1 MFTRQHDYPLAP
13 HTTFGLPARAAHYI
27 ELTDSGDLPEICR
40 LPEFDAATVC
50 WLGGGSNVLFMQD
63 FPSLV
68 VRMATRGIRELERTP
83 DSVLLEAQAGENWH
97 GFVQSSLH
105 MGLGGLENLSLIP
118 GTVGASPVQNIGAY
132 GVEVKDRIHS
142 VRCFDVQTQEWCEL
156 SNAECRFA
164 YRDSIFK
171 HEGRQRYVITSV
183 VFRLDTQFVPN
194 VKYGDLAQ
202 VLAEQCSGRTPTAQD
217 VAQAVCTIRRS
228 KLPDPAVL
236 GNVGS
241 FYKNPLVD
249 AAHAQTL
256 LAQYPQMPHYP
267 QPDGRVKLAAGW
279 LIDQCGLKGKTIGG
293 AAVHDKQALVL
304 VNKNRATAADVRA
317 LSDEICRIVAQ
328 RFAVDLQPEPVWLP
342 LAARVLFWHVQAAF
356 CQRQAYNAPF
366 PQPYKEHDDENR
378 FVFVRSADAG
388 SLRRQK

>member
-132 GVEVKDRIHS
+132 GVEVKDRIYS
-142 VRCFDVQTQEWCEL
+142 VRCFDVQSQEWCEL

-202 VLAEQCSGRTPTAQD
+202 VLAEQCDGRAPTAQD
-217 VAQAVCTIRRS
+217 VAQAVCAIRRS

-304 VNKNRATAADVRA
+304 VNKNHATAADVRA

-342 LAARVLFWHVQAAF
+342 LAA
-356 CQRQAYNAPF
+356 
-366 PQPYKEHDDENR
+366 
-378 FVFVRSADAG
+378 
-388 SLRRQK
+388 

>member
-50 WLGGGSNVLFMQD
+50 WLGGGSNILFMQD

-142 VRCFDVQTQEWCEL
+142 VRCFDVQTQEWREL

-217 VAQAVCTIRRS
+217 VAHAVCTIRRS

-304 VNKNRATAADVRA
+304 VNKNHATAADVRA

-328 RFAVDLQPEPVWLP
+328 RFSVDLQPEPVWLP
-342 LAARVLFWHVQAAF
+342 LAA
-356 CQRQAYNAPF
+356 
-366 PQPYKEHDDENR
+366 
-378 FVFVRSADAG
+378 
-388 SLRRQK
+388 

>member
-142 VRCFDVQTQEWCEL
+142 VRCFDVQAQEWREL

-202 VLAEQCSGRTPTAQD
+202 VLAEQCGGRAPTAQD
-217 VAQAVCTIRRS
+217 VAQAVCAIRRS

-317 LSDEICRIVAQ
+317 LSDEICCIVAQ

-342 LAARVLFWHVQAAF
+342 LAA
-356 CQRQAYNAPF
+356 
-366 PQPYKEHDDENR
+366 
-378 FVFVRSADAG
+378 
-388 SLRRQK
+388 

>member
-142 VRCFDVQTQEWCEL
+142 VRCFDVQSQEWCEL

-202 VLAEQCSGRTPTAQD
+202 VLAEQCGSRAPTAQD
-217 VAQAVCTIRRS
+217 VAQAVCAIRRS

-342 LAARVLFWHVQAAF
+342 LAA
-356 CQRQAYNAPF
+356 
-366 PQPYKEHDDENR
+366 
-378 FVFVRSADAG
+378 
-388 SLRRQK
+388 

>member
-142 VRCFDVQTQEWCEL
+142 VRCFDVQAQEWCEL

-171 HEGRQRYVITSV
+171 HEERQRYVITSV

-202 VLAEQCSGRTPTAQD
+202 VLAEQCGGRSPTAQD
-217 VAQAVCTIRRS
+217 VAQAVCAIRRS

-267 QPDGRVKLAAGW
+267 QPDGRMKLAAGW

-304 VNKNRATAADVRA
+304 VNKNHATAADVRA

-328 RFAVDLQPEPVWLP
+328 RFSVDLQPEPVWLP
-342 LAARVLFWHVQAAF
+342 LAA
-356 CQRQAYNAPF
+356 
-366 PQPYKEHDDENR
+366 
-378 FVFVRSADAG
+378 
-388 SLRRQK
+388 

>member
-105 MGLGGLENLSLIP
+105 MELGGLENLSLIP

-142 VRCFDVQTQEWCEL
+142 VRCFDVQAQEWREL

-171 HEGRQRYVITSV
+171 HEEGRQRYVITSV

-202 VLAEQCSGRTPTAQD
+202 VLAEQCSGRAPTAQD
-217 VAQAVCTIRRS
+217 VAQAVCAIRRS

-342 LAARVLFWHVQAAF
+342 LAA
-356 CQRQAYNAPF
+356 
-366 PQPYKEHDDENR
+366 
-378 FVFVRSADAG
+378 
-388 SLRRQK
+388 

>member
-1 MFTRQHDYPLAP
+1 MFIRQHDYPLAP

-142 VRCFDVQTQEWCEL
+142 VRCFDVQAQEWREL

-171 HEGRQRYVITSV
+171 HEGQQRYVITSV

-202 VLAEQCSGRTPTAQD
+202 VLAEQCGGRAPTAQD
-217 VAQAVCTIRRS
+217 VAQAVCAIRRS

-304 VNKNRATAADVRA
+304 VNKNHATAADVRA

-328 RFAVDLQPEPVWLP
+328 RFSVDLQPEPVWLP
-342 LAARVLFWHVQAAF
+342 LAA
-356 CQRQAYNAPF
+356 
-366 PQPYKEHDDENR
+366 
-378 FVFVRSADAG
+378 
-388 SLRRQK
+388 

>member
-83 DSVLLEAQAGENWH
+83 NSVLLEAQAGENWH
-97 GFVQSSLH
+97 EFVQSSLH

-142 VRCFDVQTQEWCEL
+142 VRCFDVQAQEWREL

-183 VFRLDTQFVPN
+183 MFRLDTQFVPN

-202 VLAEQCSGRTPTAQD
+202 VLAEQCGGRTPTAQD
-217 VAQAVCTIRRS
+217 IAQAVCTIRRS

-342 LAARVLFWHVQAAF
+342 LAA
-356 CQRQAYNAPF
+356 
-366 PQPYKEHDDENR
+366 
-378 FVFVRSADAG
+378 
-388 SLRRQK
+388 

>member
-83 DSVLLEAQAGENWH
+83 NSVLLEAQAGENWH

-142 VRCFDVQTQEWCEL
+142 VHCFDVQSQEWREL

-202 VLAEQCSGRTPTAQD
+202 VLAEQCSGRAPTAQD
-217 VAQAVCTIRRS
+217 VAQAVCAIRRS

-249 AAHAQTL
+249 AAHAQML

-342 LAARVLFWHVQAAF
+342 LAA
-356 CQRQAYNAPF
+356 
-366 PQPYKEHDDENR
+366 
-378 FVFVRSADAG
+378 
-388 SLRRQK
+388 

>member
-105 MGLGGLENLSLIP
+105 MGLSGLENLSLIP

-142 VRCFDVQTQEWCEL
+142 VHCFDVQSQEWREL

-202 VLAEQCSGRTPTAQD
+202 VLAEQCGGRTPTAQD
-217 VAQAVCTIRRS
+217 VAQAVCVIRRS

-249 AAHAQTL
+249 TAHAQTL

-267 QPDGRVKLAAGW
+267 QPDGRMKLAAGW

-304 VNKNRATAADVRA
+304 VNKNHATAADVRA

-342 LAARVLFWHVQAAF
+342 LAA
-356 CQRQAYNAPF
+356 
-366 PQPYKEHDDENR
+366 
-378 FVFVRSADAG
+378 
-388 SLRRQK
+388 

>member
-142 VRCFDVQTQEWCEL
+142 VRCFDVQSQEWREL

-202 VLAEQCSGRTPTAQD
+202 VLAEQCGGRAPTAQD
-217 VAQAVCTIRRS
+217 VAQAVCAIRRS

-342 LAARVLFWHVQAAF
+342 LAA
-356 CQRQAYNAPF
+356 
-366 PQPYKEHDDENR
+366 
-378 FVFVRSADAG
+378 
-388 SLRRQK
+388 

>member
-50 WLGGGSNVLFMQD
+50 WLGGGSNILFMQD

-142 VRCFDVQTQEWCEL
+142 VRCFDVQTQEWREL

-183 VFRLDTQFVPN
+183 VFRLDTQFVSN

-202 VLAEQCSGRTPTAQD
+202 VLAEQCGGRAPTAQD
-217 VAQAVCTIRRS
+217 VAQAVCAIRRS

-267 QPDGRVKLAAGW
+267 QPDGRMKLAAGW

-304 VNKNRATAADVRA
+304 VNKNHATAADVRA

-342 LAARVLFWHVQAAF
+342 LAA
-356 CQRQAYNAPF
+356 
-366 PQPYKEHDDENR
+366 
-378 FVFVRSADAG
+378 
-388 SLRRQK
+388 

>member
-50 WLGGGSNVLFMQD
+50 WLGGGSNILFMQD

-142 VRCFDVQTQEWCEL
+142 VRCFDVQSQEWREL

-202 VLAEQCSGRTPTAQD
+202 VLAEQCGGRAPTAQD
-217 VAQAVCTIRRS
+217 VAQAVCAIRRS

-304 VNKNRATAADVRA
+304 VNKNHATAADVRA

-328 RFAVDLQPEPVWLP
+328 RFAVNLQPEPVWLP
-342 LAARVLFWHVQAAF
+342 LAA
-356 CQRQAYNAPF
+356 
-366 PQPYKEHDDENR
+366 
-378 FVFVRSADAG
+378 
-388 SLRRQK
+388 

>member
-105 MGLGGLENLSLIP
+105 MELGGLENLSLIP

-142 VRCFDVQTQEWCEL
+142 VRCFDVQSQEWCEL

-202 VLAEQCSGRTPTAQD
+202 VLAEQCDGRAPTAQD
-217 VAQAVCTIRRS
+217 VAQAVCAIRRS

-342 LAARVLFWHVQAAF
+342 LTA
-356 CQRQAYNAPF
+356 
-366 PQPYKEHDDENR
+366 
-378 FVFVRSADAG
+378 
-388 SLRRQK
+388 

>member
-50 WLGGGSNVLFMQD
+50 WLGGGSNILFMQD

-83 DSVLLEAQAGENWH
+83 NSVLLEAQAGENWH

-142 VRCFDVQTQEWCEL
+142 VRCFDVQSQEWCEL

-202 VLAEQCSGRTPTAQD
+202 VLAEQCDGRAPTAQD
-217 VAQAVCTIRRS
+217 VAQAVCAIRRS

-267 QPDGRVKLAAGW
+267 QPDGRMKLAAGW

-342 LAARVLFWHVQAAF
+342 LAA
-356 CQRQAYNAPF
+356 
-366 PQPYKEHDDENR
+366 
-378 FVFVRSADAG
+378 
-388 SLRRQK
+388 

>member
-50 WLGGGSNVLFMQD
+50 WLGGGSNILFMQD

-142 VRCFDVQTQEWCEL
+142 VRCFDVQAQEWREL

-202 VLAEQCSGRTPTAQD
+202 VLAEQCGGRAPTAQD
-217 VAQAVCTIRRS
+217 VAQAVCAIRRS

-304 VNKNRATAADVRA
+304 VNKNHATAADVRA

-328 RFAVDLQPEPVWLP
+328 RFAVNLQPEPVWLP
-342 LAARVLFWHVQAAF
+342 LAA
-356 CQRQAYNAPF
+356 
-366 PQPYKEHDDENR
+366 
-378 FVFVRSADAG
+378 
-388 SLRRQK
+388 

>member
-142 VRCFDVQTQEWCEL
+142 VRCFDVQSQEWREL

-202 VLAEQCSGRTPTAQD
+202 VLAEQCSGRAPTAQD
-217 VAQAVCTIRRS
+217 VAQAVCVIRRS
-228 KLPDPAVL
+228 KLPDPTVL

-267 QPDGRVKLAAGW
+267 QPDGRMKLAAGW

-304 VNKNRATAADVRA
+304 VNKNHATAADVRA

-342 LAARVLFWHVQAAF
+342 LAA
-356 CQRQAYNAPF
+356 
-366 PQPYKEHDDENR
+366 
-378 FVFVRSADAG
+378 
-388 SLRRQK
+388 

>member
-142 VRCFDVQTQEWCEL
+142 VRCFDVQAQEWREL

-217 VAQAVCTIRRS
+217 VAQAVCVIRRS
-228 KLPDPAVL
+228 KLPDPTVL

-293 AAVHDKQALVL
+293 ASVHDKQALVL
-304 VNKNRATAADVRA
+304 VNKNHATAADVRA

-342 LAARVLFWHVQAAF
+342 LAA
-356 CQRQAYNAPF
+356 
-366 PQPYKEHDDENR
+366 
-378 FVFVRSADAG
+378 
-388 SLRRQK
+388 

>member
-83 DSVLLEAQAGENWH
+83 NSVLLEAQAGENWH

-142 VRCFDVQTQEWCEL
+142 VRCFDVQAQEWREL
-156 SNAECRFA
+156 SNAECHFA

-171 HEGRQRYVITSV
+171 HEGRQRYVITSI

-202 VLAEQCSGRTPTAQD
+202 VLAEQCGGRAPTAQD
-217 VAQAVCTIRRS
+217 VAQAVCAIRRS

-304 VNKNRATAADVRA
+304 VNKNHATAADVRA

-342 LAARVLFWHVQAAF
+342 LAA
-356 CQRQAYNAPF
+356 
-366 PQPYKEHDDENR
+366 
-378 FVFVRSADAG
+378 
-388 SLRRQK
+388 

>member
-27 ELTDSGDLPEICR
+27 ELTDSSDLPEICR

-142 VRCFDVQTQEWCEL
+142 VRCFDVQTQEWREL

-217 VAQAVCTIRRS
+217 VAHAVCTIRRS

-342 LAARVLFWHVQAAF
+342 LAA
-356 CQRQAYNAPF
+356 
-366 PQPYKEHDDENR
+366 
-378 FVFVRSADAG
+378 
-388 SLRRQK
+388 

>member
-50 WLGGGSNVLFMQD
+50 WLGGGSNILFMQD

-142 VRCFDVQTQEWCEL
+142 VRCFDVQTQEWREL

-202 VLAEQCSGRTPTAQD
+202 VLAEQCDGRAPTAQD
-217 VAQAVCTIRRS
+217 VAQAVCAIRRS

-342 LAARVLFWHVQAAF
+342 LAA
-356 CQRQAYNAPF
+356 
-366 PQPYKEHDDENR
+366 
-378 FVFVRSADAG
+378 
-388 SLRRQK
+388 

>member
-83 DSVLLEAQAGENWH
+83 NSVLLEAQAGENWH

-105 MGLGGLENLSLIP
+105 MELGGLENLSLIP

-142 VRCFDVQTQEWCEL
+142 VRCFDVQSQEWCEL

-202 VLAEQCSGRTPTAQD
+202 VLAEQCDGRAPTAQD
-217 VAQAVCTIRRS
+217 VAQAVCAIRRS

-304 VNKNRATAADVRA
+304 VNKNHATAADVRA

-342 LAARVLFWHVQAAF
+342 LAA
-356 CQRQAYNAPF
+356 
-366 PQPYKEHDDENR
+366 
-378 FVFVRSADAG
+378 
-388 SLRRQK
+388 

>member
-142 VRCFDVQTQEWCEL
+142 VRCFDVQAQEWREL

-202 VLAEQCSGRTPTAQD
+202 VLAEQCGGRTPTAQD
-217 VAQAVCTIRRS
+217 VAQAVCAIRRS

-317 LSDEICRIVAQ
+317 FGRVSVVLECAGCFLPVAGVQ
-328 RFAVDLQPEPVWLP
+328 CPVPPTL
-342 LAARVLFWHVQAAF
+342 
-356 CQRQAYNAPF
+356 
-366 PQPYKEHDDENR
+366 
-378 FVFVRSADAG
+378 
-388 SLRRQK
+388 

>member
-142 VRCFDVQTQEWCEL
+142 VHCFDVQSQEWREL

-171 HEGRQRYVITSV
+171 HERRQRYVITSV

-202 VLAEQCSGRTPTAQD
+202 VLAEQCGGRAPTAQD
-217 VAQAVCTIRRS
+217 VAQAVCAIRRS
-228 KLPDPAVL
+228 KLPDPTVL

-342 LAARVLFWHVQAAF
+342 LAA
-356 CQRQAYNAPF
+356 
-366 PQPYKEHDDENR
+366 
-378 FVFVRSADAG
+378 
-388 SLRRQK
+388 

>member
-142 VRCFDVQTQEWCEL
+142 VRCFDVQAQEWREL

-202 VLAEQCSGRTPTAQD
+202 VLAEQCGGRAPTAQD
-217 VAQAVCTIRRS
+217 VAQAVCAIRRS

-249 AAHAQTL
+249 AAHAQML

-342 LAARVLFWHVQAAF
+342 LAA
-356 CQRQAYNAPF
+356 
-366 PQPYKEHDDENR
+366 
-378 FVFVRSADAG
+378 
-388 SLRRQK
+388 

>member
-142 VRCFDVQTQEWCEL
+142 VRCFDVQSQEWCEL

-202 VLAEQCSGRTPTAQD
+202 VLAEQCGGRTPTAQD
-217 VAQAVCTIRRS
+217 VAQAVCAIRRS

-342 LAARVLFWHVQAAF
+342 LAA
-356 CQRQAYNAPF
+356 
-366 PQPYKEHDDENR
+366 
-378 FVFVRSADAG
+378 
-388 SLRRQK
+388 

>member
-142 VRCFDVQTQEWCEL
+142 VRCFDVQSQEWREL

-202 VLAEQCSGRTPTAQD
+202 VLAEQCGGRAPTAQD
-217 VAQAVCTIRRS
+217 VAQAVCAIRRS
-228 KLPDPAVL
+228 KLPDPTVL

-304 VNKNRATAADVRA
+304 VNKNHATAADVRA

-342 LAARVLFWHVQAAF
+342 LAA
-356 CQRQAYNAPF
+356 
-366 PQPYKEHDDENR
+366 
-378 FVFVRSADAG
+378 
-388 SLRRQK
+388 

>member
-40 LPEFDAATVC
+40 LPECDAATVC
-50 WLGGGSNVLFMQD
+50 WLGGGSNILFMQD

-68 VRMATRGIRELERTP
+68 VRIATRGIRELERTP
-83 DSVLLEAQAGENWH
+83 GSVLLEAQAGENWH

-142 VRCFDVQTQEWCEL
+142 VRCFDVQTQEWREL

-202 VLAEQCSGRTPTAQD
+202 VLAEQCGSRAPTAQD
-217 VAQAVCTIRRS
+217 VAQAVCAIRRS
-228 KLPDPAVL
+228 KLPDPTVL

-304 VNKNRATAADVRA
+304 VNKNHATAADVRA

-342 LAARVLFWHVQAAF
+342 LAV
-356 CQRQAYNAPF
+356 
-366 PQPYKEHDDENR
+366 
-378 FVFVRSADAG
+378 
-388 SLRRQK
+388 

>member
-50 WLGGGSNVLFMQD
+50 WLGGGSNILFMQD

-142 VRCFDVQTQEWCEL
+142 VRCFDVQAQEWREL

-217 VAQAVCTIRRS
+217 VAQAVCVIRRS
-228 KLPDPAVL
+228 KLPDPTVL

-293 AAVHDKQALVL
+293 ASVHDKQALVL
-304 VNKNRATAADVRA
+304 VNKNHATAADVRA

-342 LAARVLFWHVQAAF
+342 LAA
-356 CQRQAYNAPF
+356 
-366 PQPYKEHDDENR
+366 
-378 FVFVRSADAG
+378 
-388 SLRRQK
+388 

>member
-40 LPEFDAATVC
+40 LPEFDTATVC

-83 DSVLLEAQAGENWH
+83 DSLLLEAQAGENWH

-142 VRCFDVQTQEWCEL
+142 VRCFDVQTQEWREL

-202 VLAEQCSGRTPTAQD
+202 VLAEQCGSRAPTAQD
-217 VAQAVCTIRRS
+217 VAQAVCAIRRS

-342 LAARVLFWHVQAAF
+342 LAA
-356 CQRQAYNAPF
+356 
-366 PQPYKEHDDENR
+366 
-378 FVFVRSADAG
+378 
-388 SLRRQK
+388 

>member
-40 LPEFDAATVC
+40 LPEFDATTVC
-50 WLGGGSNVLFMQD
+50 WLGGGSNVLFMQY

-142 VRCFDVQTQEWCEL
+142 VRCFDVQAQEWREL

-202 VLAEQCSGRTPTAQD
+202 VLAEQCGGSAPTAQD
-217 VAQAVCTIRRS
+217 VAQAVCAIRRS

-342 LAARVLFWHVQAAF
+342 LTA
-356 CQRQAYNAPF
+356 
-366 PQPYKEHDDENR
+366 
-378 FVFVRSADAG
+378 
-388 SLRRQK
+388 

>member
-13 HTTFGLPARAAHYI
+13 HTTFGLHARAAHYI

-50 WLGGGSNVLFMQD
+50 WLGGGSNILFMQD

-142 VRCFDVQTQEWCEL
+142 VRCFDVQAQEWREL

-202 VLAEQCSGRTPTAQD
+202 VLAEQCGGRAPTAQD
-217 VAQAVCTIRRS
+217 VAQAVCAIRRS

-304 VNKNRATAADVRA
+304 VNKNHATAADVRA

-328 RFAVDLQPEPVWLP
+328 RFAVNLQPEPVWLP
-342 LAARVLFWHVQAAF
+342 LAA
-356 CQRQAYNAPF
+356 
-366 PQPYKEHDDENR
+366 
-378 FVFVRSADAG
+378 
-388 SLRRQK
+388 

>member
-40 LPEFDAATVC
+40 LLEFDAATVC
-50 WLGGGSNVLFMQD
+50 WLGGGSNILFMQD

-142 VRCFDVQTQEWCEL
+142 VRCFDVQTQEWREL

-202 VLAEQCSGRTPTAQD
+202 VLAEQCGGRAPTAQD
-217 VAQAVCTIRRS
+217 VAQAVCAIRHS

-304 VNKNRATAADVRA
+304 VNKNHATAADVRA

-342 LAARVLFWHVQAAF
+342 LAA
-356 CQRQAYNAPF
+356 
-366 PQPYKEHDDENR
+366 
-378 FVFVRSADAG
+378 
-388 SLRRQK
+388 